1 MTTRLPIA
9 LENIRIASPCAADWD
24 DMRGDERVRFCGR
37 CEKNVYNLSS
47 MTRADAEALVNE
59 KEGRLCVR
67 FYQRSDGTMLT
78 ADCPVGVQRMRLKAR
93 IWASLSGAAASAA
106 LLVGL
111 ITGRA
116 ARADV
121 SVPTKSDKPTA
132 TSSTKGVVKLQ
143 GTRIVGRGEVH
154 VAVAG
159 GMSVERKGE
168 PMIMGKMVAPPEP
181 KKTDPKDKKKI
192 EKEPEPRMWQG
203 DVAAP
208 DPDPAD
214 VIVPKF

>member
-24 DMRGDERVRFCGR
+24 DMHGDERVRFCGR

-47 MTRADAEALVNE
+47 MSRSDAESLVNQ

-67 FYQRSDGTMLT
+67 FFQRADGTMLT
-78 ADCPVGVQRMRLKAR
+78 ADCPVGAERLRWRQRV
-93 IWASLSGAAASAA
+93 WASISGVAASAA

-111 ITGRA
+111 ISGR

-121 SVPTKSDKPTA
+121 SVPTKSDKPVATTTTTG
-132 TSSTKGVVKLQ
+132 TSSGSKHPTVHKG
-143 GTRIVGRGEVH
+143 RDP

-159 GMSVERKGE
+159 GISIQHE
-168 PMIMGKMVAPPEP
+168 PIIMGKMVAPPE
-181 KKTDPKDKKKI
+181 KKGEVKPEIRI
-192 EKEPEPRMWQG
+192 EKKPEAKVGRTIEMQGEPAAMMG
-203 DVAAP
+203 DVAPAP
-208 DPDPAD
+208 A
-214 VIVPKF
+214 KK